1 MRHSATSLSVFML
14 ASLCLTLGVRSTSA
28 QEADYKLYEV
38 ISPKRKIV
46 GPLVGHVTDTTARIW
61 AYAGPRTKP
70 LILEVA
76 AIESA
81 TDDPQAIR
89 YRARIEQTPEAKDH
103 HAVEFEL
110 TGLAPKTTYAFAVR
124 MAEDEAAVEPG
135 TFTTAPAADAKAK
148 FRMAVSSCF
157 GGAYRRDKQGNTTE
171 VRGEYHADSWQHLAN
186 ARPDMQLI
194 IGDNVYADSTEYN
207 HLWDAYTLER
217 VNNTPFSE
225 AVRTIPTYAVWDDH
239 DYGPNNSDRTAKG
252 KEHSLRVFNEVFAN
266 PPRPGD
272 DKTPGI
278 FTTFTWGGVDFFLLD
293 GRYHRS
299 PNISKDTP
307 EKVFLGE
314 EQMAWLVK
322 SLKASKAPFKVLVCG
337 STWMASG
344 SDGWRLFDHE
354 RRRLWKQIV
363 EHNIGG
369 VVHVAGDVHRCD
381 IQWHPP
387 EVGRAYFM
395 PEIISSGLGS
405 HGRYDRMGFA
415 VADFDLTQADPVM
428 TARVFD
434 GTGTETVMRRVL
446 ASELQVREYE
456 GD

>member
-1 MRHSATSLSVFML
+1 MRHFATSLSVFTL
-14 ASLCLTLGVRSTSA
+14 VILCLTLSVRPTSA
-28 QEADYKLYEV
+28 QEADYKLYEE
-38 ISPKRKIV
+38 IKPKRKIV
-46 GPLVGHVTDTTARIW
+46 GPLVGQVTDTTARIW
-61 AYAGPRTKP
+61 AYAGPSAAP
-70 LILEVA
+70 LILEAA
-76 AIESA
+76 AIESGA
-81 TDDPQAIR
+81 DDAQALR
-89 YRARIEQTPEAKDH
+89 YRARLEQMPEAKDH

-110 TGLAPKTTYAFAVR
+110 TGLAPRTTYAFAVR
-124 MAEDEAAVEPG
+124 LADDDEAVEPG

-157 GGAYRRDKQGNTTE
+157 GGAYRRDEEGHTKE
-171 VRGEYHADSWQHLAN
+171 VRGEYHADSWQHLIN
-186 ARPDMQLI
+186 ARPDLQLI
-194 IGDNVYADSTEYN
+194 IGDNVYADSTDYN
-207 HLWDAYTLER
+207 HVWDAYTLER
-217 VNNTPFSE
+217 INNVPFSE

-252 KEHSLRVFNEVFAN
+252 KEGSLRVFNEVFAN

-278 FTTFTWGGVDFFLLD
+278 FTNFTWGGVDFFLLD

-299 PNISKDTP
+299 PNITKDTP

-322 SLKASKAPFKVLVCG
+322 SLRASKAPFKVLVCG

-363 EHNIGG
+363 EHNING
-369 VVHVAGDVHRCD
+369 VVFVSGDVHRCD
-381 IQWHPP
+381 VQWHPP

-405 HGRYDRMGFA
+405 HGKYDRMGFA
-415 VADFDLTQADPVM
+415 VTDFDLTQADPVM

-446 ASELQVREYE
+446 ASELQVREHD